1 MVSHPNSQGWVFTTS
16 AMTEVQ
22 PELSRSSQKA
32 NKFLVF
38 TVSSL
43 KPNFTQFKLPKILKE
58 MIKHVKVNDV
68 DGFVVCIILIYS
80 HNGQPIYIGQVTLIR
95 V

>member
-1 MVSHPNSQGWVFTTS
+1 MWKKQLKIKKQKKEVETSPILELLSLIFPSPNFLFKLIFHSGWAKTRMVSHPNSQGWVFTTS

-43 KPNFTQFKLPKILKE
+43 KPNLT
-58 MIKHVKVNDV
+58 
-68 DGFVVCIILIYS
+68 
-80 HNGQPIYIGQVTLIR
+80 
-95 V
+95 

>member
-1 MVSHPNSQGWVFTTS
+1 MALQEFTR
-16 AMTEVQ
+16 EV
-22 PELSRSSQKA
+22 PGSNLGK
-32 NKFLVF
+32 VI
-38 TVSSL
+38 SL
-43 KPNFTQFKLPKILKE
+43 F
-58 MIKHVKVNDV
+58 HRDKVNDV